1 MVKRYWL
8 GNNELIIEF
17 KNGRHHVKESQM
29 NYDIVFSGKLETCVK
44 YCERREVGYIVSI
57 VG

>member
-1 MVKRYWL
+1 MKKKYSL

-17 KNGRHHVKESQM
+17 KNGIHRVKESQM
-29 NYDIVFSGKLETCVK
+29 NYDVVFSGKLETCVK
-44 YCERREVGYIVSI
+44 YCERREVGYMVSI